1 MGDTPGLG
9 FWERGGDGRGATMEG
24 EGGGAVIRFGKE
36 RERRVGIPHKNL
48 GDPPPQ
54 LGITTVLDLG
64 WKGRWIWASGE
75 GSGASLGGRKRGEGE
90 WGPSPIN
97 LGYCHVRCGG
107 GGGCGRRGRRVGTPQ
122 KNLGVLPSIG
132 LGVGGEF
139 WGRFLGL
146 CCSFVPPSQN

>member
-54 LGITTVLDLG
+54 LGITTVLDRD
-64 WKGRWIWASGE
+64 GREDGF
-75 GSGASLGGRKRGEGE
+75 
-90 WGPSPIN
+90 GP
-97 LGYCHVRCGG
+97 
-107 GGGCGRRGRRVGTPQ
+107 
-122 KNLGVLPSIG
+122 
-132 LGVGGEF
+132 
-139 WGRFLGL
+139 WGRDQVLVWGAGRGGKESGDPL
-146 CCSFVPPSQN
+146 R